1 MVNKLVKLY
10 YAVAINDD
18 IRFFR
23 YGLDYVPYDEENCSC
38 LLGDY
43 SDFETAFK
51 CAPEVLPDF
60 ICVGKTI
67 FHKDCLVIDQDL
79 NHYATKITARNFK
92 PMKIYKVYKLVSP
105 DFYTLNDLMKE
116 LPAEKMVQF
125 LLENIKKP

>member
-1 MVNKLVKLY
+1 MENKIVKLY

-23 YGLDYVPYDEENCSC
+23 YGLDYVPYNEENCSC
-38 LLGDY
+38 LLANY

-51 CAPEVLPDF
+51 YAPEVLPDF
-60 ICVGKTI
+60 IHAGKTI
-67 FHKDCLVIDQDL
+67 FRKDCLVIDRNL
-79 NHYATKITARNFK
+79 NYDTTKITARNFK
-92 PMKIYKVYKLVSP
+92 PMKIYKVYKLASP
-105 DFYTLNDLMKE
+105 NFYTLNDLRKE

>member
-1 MVNKLVKLY
+1 MENKIVKLY
-10 YAVAINDD
+10 YAVVINDD
-18 IRFFR
+18 MRFFR
-23 YGLDYVPYDEENCSC
+23 YGLDYVPYNEENCSC
-38 LLGDY
+38 LLADY

-60 ICVGKTI
+60 IHAGKTI
-67 FHKDCLVIDQDL
+67 FHKDCLIIDRNL
-79 NHYATKITARNFK
+79 NYDDSKITARNFK

-105 DFYTLNDLMKE
+105 DFYTLDYLRKE